1 MDYITVVSFVSVLN
15 DTLDLANATAVSE
28 VAKTEV
34 KQCYQL
40 GAFYFGTCDLS
51 ESSTDDGLSY
61 SWILVNLLFA
71 VMFFNPTIKRGW
83 KVLTFLI
90 GIPGTL
96 FITAFMELFMNKR
109 ST

>member
-1 MDYITVVSFVSVLN
+1 MDYITVVSIVSVLN
-15 DTLDLANATAVSE
+15 DTLELGNAAAVSE
-28 VAKTEV
+28 AAMTEV

-51 ESSTDDGLSY
+51 ESTIDDGLNY
-61 SWILVNLLFA
+61 SWILVNLLYA
-71 VMFFNPTIKRGW
+71 VMLFNPTIKRGW

-96 FITAFMELFMNKR
+96 FITAFMELFMSKR

>member
-1 MDYITVVSFVSVLN
+1 MDYITVVSIVSVLN
-15 DTLDLANATAVSE
+15 DTLILGNTNAVSD
-28 VAKTEV
+28 AAITEV

-51 ESSTDDGLSY
+51 ESTTDYGLNY
-61 SWILVNLLFA
+61 AWILANLLFA
-71 VMFFNPTIKRGW
+71 VMFFNPTIKRSW

-96 FITAFMELFMNKR
+96 FIAAFMELFVTKR